1 MRFAATTV
9 PYKNEICEQFPIRY
23 TTLEIIQTHLVH
35 ESLHEDLLL
44 EAAVPAAAEAVER
57 GDTPGPEAAPAAAA
71 ADEAVPAAHLPA
83 AAPRAHQF
91 LWQDLPGHVGDLVL
105 ALHVPA
111 DEEDGTEHACSV

>member
-1 MRFAATTV
+1 MRFF
-9 PYKNEICEQFPIRY
+9 EQFPMRY

-44 EAAVPAAAEAVER
+44 EATVPAAAKAVER
-57 GDTPGPEAAPAAAA
+57 GDTPGPEAAPAAA

-83 AAPRAHQF
+83 AAPRAHQV
-91 LWQDLPGHVGDLVL
+91 LRQDLPGHVGDLVL

-111 DEEDGTEHACSV
+111 DEKEERS

>member
-1 MRFAATTV
+1 MRFF
-9 PYKNEICEQFPIRY
+9 EQFPMRY

-44 EAAVPAAAEAVER
+44 EAAVSAASETVER
-57 GDTPGPEAAPAAAA
+57 GHTPSPKAAATA

-83 AAPRAHQF
+83 AAPRAHQV
-91 LWQDLPGHVGDLVL
+91 LRQDLPGHVGDLVL

-111 DEEDGTEHACSV
+111 DEKEERS